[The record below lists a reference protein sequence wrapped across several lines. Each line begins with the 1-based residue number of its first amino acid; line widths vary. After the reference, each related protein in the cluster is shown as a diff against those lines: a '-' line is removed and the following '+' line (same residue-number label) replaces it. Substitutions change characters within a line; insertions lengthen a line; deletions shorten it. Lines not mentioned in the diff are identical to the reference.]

1 MLKSLSVDIAPI
13 STATTRRPR
22 NASLG
27 KAWAL
32 VLKDVRVEMRRRE
45 AVANSF
51 VFALIAL
58 VIFNIALDLERQR
71 LEALGPG
78 LLWVA
83 FVFAG
88 VLGLGRTFV
97 GEKDRGSLGGI
108 LVAPVDRGAV
118 YAARV
123 VSSLLFLLVMEMAIL
138 PLFALLFN
146 IPLLHPL
153 ILPVVLLGTLGF
165 CAVGTL
171 FSALVASAR
180 TREALLPVL
189 LLPVVLPVV
198 VGSVEATALVLQEK
212 PVGELLPWLGLLA
225 AFDAIFLAVGVLLF
239 EFVLEG
245 SDA

>member
-1 MLKSLSVDIAPI
+1 MLKSLSIDIAPTL
-13 STATTRRPR
+13 TATTRRPR
-22 NASLG
+22 SASLR

-32 VLKDVRVEMRRRE
+32 VLKDVRVELRRRE

-88 VLGLGRTFV
+88 VLGLGRAFV
-97 GEKDRGSLGGI
+97 GEKERGSLGGI

-123 VSSLLFLLVMEMAIL
+123 LSGLLFLLVMELAIL

-153 ILPVVLLGTLGF
+153 VLPVVLLGTLGF

-171 FSALVASAR
+171 FSALIAGAR

-189 LLPVVLPVV
+189 LLPVVLPVI
-198 VGSVEATALVLQEK
+198 VGSVEATALVLQSK

>member
-1 MLKSLSVDIAPI
+1 MDIAPA

-22 NASLG
+22 GGSLRQFH
-27 KAWAL
+27 AL
-32 VLKDVRVEMRRRE
+32 VLKDIRVELRRRE
-45 AVANSF
+45 AVTNPF
-51 VFALIAL
+51 IFALIVL

-88 VLGLGRTFV
+88 VLGLGRTFL
-97 GEKDRGSLGGI
+97 GEKERGSLGGI

-123 VSSLLFLLVMEMAIL
+123 VSSLLFLLVMELAIL

-153 ILPVVLLGTLGF
+153 VLPVVLLGTLGF

-189 LLPVVLPVV
+189 LLPVVLPVI
-198 VGSVEATALVLQEK
+198 VGSVEATSLVLQSK
-212 PVGELLPWLGLLA
+212 PASDLLSWLGLLT
-225 AFDAIFLAVGVLLF
+225 AFDAIFLAVGALLF